1 MHSLELKMS
10 TVVSEVPTSL
20 KRLVRLVM
28 RGFYNVE
35 HAILMDMLIRN
46 PCMKEDDL
54 VELLKFERKQLRS
67 VIAQLKNDRFVK
79 VRLRME
85 TGSDGKAT
93 RQNYYYINYKIFVNV
108 VKYKLDHMRRK
119 IETEERDSTSRAS
132 FKCTSCEKTFTDL
145 EADQLCDFMTGEF
158 RCSFCEAPIVE
169 DESALPK
176 TDSRL
181 MLARFNEQIEPLYNL
196 LRDVDDVKLAPEIL
210 EPEPTDLS
218 QIKKDA
224 STNKVTRSNQN
235 ALNNEMQNHATWSG
249 DATRNKSYDYGN
261 SQGITVNFGT
271 DDSANM
277 VALQEKKEQPIWMVE
292 STVKSE
298 AKEVSNF
305 AWGQEKVQPL
315 IPEINTS
322 NKQDD
327 IMEALLAHERKSGNE
342 SKLVIPGHNSNEES
356 SSESEENSRPAQ
368 QPFMET
374 EVGEMES
381 DEDEDIMVKVGDQ
394 KYALNEVTEQ
404 LVSKMT
410 PEEKEEY
417 IRMTQD
423 LYASIYE

>member
-1 MHSLELKMS
+1 MT
-10 TVVSEVPTSL
+10 TVVTEVPTSL
-20 KRLVRLVM
+20 KRLVRLVI
-28 RGFYNVE
+28 RGFYNIE
-35 HAILMDMLIRN
+35 HAILMDMLIHN

-196 LRDVDDVKLAPEIL
+196 LRDVDDVKLAPELL

-218 QIKKDA
+218 QIKRDA
-224 STNKVTRSNQN
+224 STNKVTRPNQN
-235 ALNNEMQNHATWSG
+235 AANNENQNHATWSG
-249 DATRNKSYDYGN
+249 DATRNKSYDYG
-261 SQGITVNFGT
+261 SAQGITVNFGT
-271 DDSANM
+271 DDAANM
-277 VALQEKKEQPIWMVE
+277 KTLQEKKEQPIWMVE

-298 AKEVSNF
+298 TKETSNF
-305 AWGQEKVQPL
+305 AWGQEKVSSMA
-315 IPEINTS
+315 PEIIS
-322 NKQDD
+322 AKQDD
-327 IMEALLAHERKSGNE
+327 IMEALLAHERKSGTEN
-342 SKLVIPGHNSNEES
+342 KLVIPGHNSNEDS
-356 SSESEENSRPAQ
+356 SSESEDNSRPPQ
-368 QPFMET
+368 QSFMEP

-381 DEDEDIMVKVGDQ
+381 DEDDNLMVTVGDNR
-394 KYALNEVTEQ
+394 YALNEVTEE

-410 PEEKEEY
+410 PEEKEAY
-417 IRMTQD
+417 IRLTQD

>member
-1 MHSLELKMS
+1 MS
-10 TVVSEVPTSL
+10 TVVTEVPTAL

-35 HAILMDMLIRN
+35 HVILMDMLIRN

-108 VKYKLDHMRRK
+108 LKYKLDHMRRK

-158 RCSFCEAPIVE
+158 RCSFCDAPVIE

-181 MLARFNEQIEPLYNL
+181 LLARFNEQIEPLYNL
-196 LRDVDDVKLAPEIL
+196 LREVDDIKLAPEIL
-210 EPEPTDLS
+210 EPEPTDMT
-218 QIKKDA
+218 QIKRDA
-224 STNKVTRSNQN
+224 STNKTKNSYQATVT
-235 ALNNEMQNHATWSG
+235 NENHTTWSG
-249 DATRNKSYDYGN
+249 DATRNKSYDIGN
-261 SQGITVNFGT
+261 QGITINFGV
-271 DDSANM
+271 DESSNAKNI
-277 VALQEKKEQPIWMVE
+277 QEKKEQPIWMVE
-292 STVKSE
+292 STVKAE
-298 AKEVSNF
+298 AKETSDYAWGHDAVSNF
-305 AWGQEKVQPL
+305 AVET
-315 IPEINTS
+315 NS
-322 NKQDD
+322 SSAKQDD
-327 IMEALLAHERKSGNE
+327 IMEALLAHERKGGAE
-342 SKLVIPGHNSNEES
+342 TKLVIPGHNSNDES
-356 SSESEENSRPAQ
+356 SSESEDSSKPAQ
-368 QPFMET
+368 SFIEP

-381 DEDEDIMVKVGDQ
+381 DDDDHLMVTVGDQ
-394 KYALNEVTEQ
+394 KYALTEVTEEI
-404 LVSKMT
+404 VAKMT
-410 PEEKEEY
+410 PEEKEAY
-417 IRMTQD
+417 IRLTQD
-423 LYASIYE
+423 LYARLYE

>member
-1 MHSLELKMS
+1 MS

-132 FKCTSCEKTFTDL
+132 FKCTHCEKTFTDL
-145 EADQLCDFMTGEF
+145 EADQLIDFMTGEF
-158 RCSFCEAPIVE
+158 RCSFCEQPIIE

-224 STNKVTRSNQN
+224 STNKVTRPNN
-235 ALNNEMQNHATWSG
+235 ANNENMNHTTWSG
-249 DATRNKSYDYGN
+249 DATRNKNYDYGN

-277 VALQEKKEQPIWMVE
+277 AALQEKKEQPIWMVE
-292 STVKSE
+292 STVK
-298 AKEVSNF
+298 KEPKETSNF
-305 AWGQEKVQPL
+305 AWGKEKLPTAT
-315 IPEINTS
+315 PEITTS
-322 NKQDD
+322 ISKQDD
-327 IMEALLAHERKSGNE
+327 IMEALLAHERKSGSE
-342 SKLVIPGHNSNEES
+342 GKLVIPGHNSNEES
-356 SSESEENSRPAQ
+356 SSESEENSRSAQ
-368 QPFMET
+368 QSFMEP
-374 EVGEMES
+374 EVAEMES
-381 DEDEDIMVKVGDQ
+381 DEDDAVMVKVGDR

-410 PEEKEEY
+410 PEEKEAY
-417 IRMTQD
+417 IRLTQE
-423 LYASIYE
+423 LYARIYE

>member
-1 MHSLELKMS
+1 MS
-10 TVVSEVPTSL
+10 TVVTEVPTAL

-79 VRLRME
+79 VRLKME

-108 VKYKLDHMRRK
+108 LKYKLDHMRRK

-158 RCSFCEAPIVE
+158 RCSFCDAPVIE

-181 MLARFNEQIEPLYNL
+181 LLARFNEQIEPLYNL
-196 LRDVDDVKLAPEIL
+196 LREVDDIKLAPEIL
-210 EPEPTDLS
+210 EPEPTDMT
-218 QIKKDA
+218 QIKRDA
-224 STNKVTRSNQN
+224 STNKTKNSYQATVT
-235 ALNNEMQNHATWSG
+235 NENHTTWSG
-249 DATRNKSYDYGN
+249 DATRNKSYDISN
-261 SQGITVNFGT
+261 QGITINFGV
-271 DDSANM
+271 DESSNAKNI
-277 VALQEKKEQPIWMVE
+277 QEKKEQPIWMVE
-292 STVKSE
+292 STVKAE
-298 AKEVSNF
+298 AKETSDYAWGHDAVSNF
-305 AWGQEKVQPL
+305 AVET
-315 IPEINTS
+315 NS
-322 NKQDD
+322 SFAKQDD
-327 IMEALLAHERKSGNE
+327 IMEALLAHERKGGAE
-342 SKLVIPGHNSNEES
+342 TKLVIPGHNSNDES
-356 SSESEENSRPAQ
+356 SSESEDSSKPAQ
-368 QPFMET
+368 SFIEP

-381 DEDEDIMVKVGDQ
+381 DDDDHLMVTVGDQ
-394 KYALNEVTEQ
+394 KYALTEVTEEI
-404 LVSKMT
+404 VAKMT
-410 PEEKEEY
+410 PEEKEAY
-417 IRMTQD
+417 IRLTQD
-423 LYASIYE
+423 LYARLYE